1 VTASSRGTI
10 DGLASPH
17 PLATA
22 LPALYLEQEI
32 DRRSGDLV
40 PSMAE
45 RFTTA
50 FDELLA
56 PVFSCL
62 DNFHAY
68 LDPELAPPDFLVWLA
83 GWIGVDLDE
92 TWPSARQRDHVLRAV
107 ELYRRRGTARGLVD
121 AVSVYTGGEAEVV
134 DSGGIAWS
142 TSPETPLPGT
152 DDARATVRLRVDDP
166 DALDPARV
174 EAILAAA
181 KPAHVVAELE
191 VQPR

>member
-1 VTASSRGTI
+1 VTTSARGTI

-45 RFTTA
+45 RFTEA

-83 GWIGVDLDE
+83 GWVGADLDE
-92 TWPSARQRDHVLRAV
+92 TWPSARQREHVLRAV
-107 ELYRRRGTARGLVD
+107 ELYRRRGTVRGLVD

-142 TSPETPLPGT
+142 TSPETTLPGANE
-152 DDARATVRLRVDDP
+152 ARATVRVRVDDP
-166 DALDPARV
+166 DSLDRARV
-174 EAILAAA
+174 EAILAVA

-191 VQPR
+191 VQVR